1 MCIYTCLYIYTYI
14 YHWGIGMPF
23 TPLLHEQGKW
33 WEANEQ
39 GICPSYG
46 KQRPSRRQSLKVTQ
60 SIQRW
65 FRQNPTKHSRRT
77 TRSQNGVAQN
87 CGLKSRKPC
96 SSIFHGIFFW
106 WSWGYDMFLACQPTT
121 PSPSTKTLARWASPT
136 MVCVFPVEVCPYAMM
151 APLRPNKMPSTAS
164 RPALWKQSWNETKR
178 VEKCD
183 DSMGFYMILWVSIGY
198 LVWLNRI

>member
-1 MCIYTCLYIYTYI
+1 
-14 YHWGIGMPF
+14 
-23 TPLLHEQGKW
+23 
-33 WEANEQ
+33 
-39 GICPSYG
+39 
-46 KQRPSRRQSLKVTQ
+46 
-60 SIQRW
+60 
-65 FRQNPTKHSRRT
+65 
-77 TRSQNGVAQN
+77 
-87 CGLKSRKPC
+87 
-96 SSIFHGIFFW
+96 
-106 WSWGYDMFLACQPTT
+106 
-121 PSPSTKTLARWASPT
+121 